1 MTVIRTKG
9 QLVTTGRAIANILSI
24 AGTDPTGGAGIQAD
38 LKSFSAHGGYGM
50 AVITALVAQ
59 NTLGVREI
67 HAPPTEFLRAQLDAV
82 SDDVGVDAVKIGML
96 GNAEII
102 ETVAAWWD
110 ETFSSGAEPP
120 VLVVDPVMVATSG
133 DRLLE
138 RAAEEA
144 LQTFLHRADLL
155 TPNVPELGLLAGA
168 EPAATP
174 EGLIAQAEQVAD
186 AHQVVVLAKGG
197 HLVAGSEVT
206 DTLVFPAAAR
216 QRPQS
221 VSISSPRIETKNTHG
236 TGCSVSAALA
246 TLRAQGHSWE
256 SSLRIVKEW
265 MTQALRAADQL
276 DVGQGQGPVHH
287 FAQLWKESGQL
298 SSAAVRI
305 G

>member
-1 MTVIRTKG
+1 MTTERT
-9 QLVTTGRAIANILSI
+9 IANILSI

-67 HAPPTEFLRAQLDAV
+67 HAPPTDFLRAQLEAV
-82 SDDVGVDAVKIGML
+82 TDDVAVDAVKVGML
-96 GNAEII
+96 GNAQIV

-110 ETFSSGAEPP
+110 ETFGPDSEGAP

-138 RAAEEA
+138 RAAEDA
-144 LQTFLHRADLL
+144 LQGFLHRADLL
-155 TPNVPELGLLAGA
+155 TPNVPELALLAGA

-174 EGLIAQAEQVAD
+174 QGLITQAELVAD
-186 AHQVVVLAKGG
+186 AHQVVILAKGG
-197 HLVAGSEVT
+197 HLIAGDRVT
-206 DTLVFPAAAR
+206 DTLVFPTAQG

-221 VSISSPRIETKNTHG
+221 VSVSSPRIRTKNTHG

-246 TLRAQGHSWE
+246 TLRAQGRSWE

-265 MTQALRAADQL
+265 MTQALRGADQL
-276 DVGQGQGPVHH
+276 QVGAGQGPVHH
-287 FAQLWKESGQL
+287 FAQMWSSPDPDGAARRL
-298 SSAAVRI
+298 SSADALN